1 MTTEEKVERLEERYS
16 DLHTVVNVLAAKV
29 DNLADEMRDFK
40 NEMRDRDS
48 RRAEDI
54 REIRQSIDTMG
65 KHVRNISYTTIA
77 AIGAMVITVLMNLP
91 KG

>member
-29 DNLADEMRDFK
+29 DNLADELHDFK